1 MKTGMHIGTIV
12 DPVGV
17 EAMAKA
23 IIDILGTGV
32 EQKTLRHA
40 LDALSKMSA
49 VTGVSVSNVTI
60 SGASGNGVQAGTAPS
75 EPRRWPDFE
84 KAAACDVDEDGDD
97 EVERLRAASQDYIRS
112 DEDED
117 GDEFGGKPTF

>member
-84 KAAACDVDEDGDD
+84 KAAARDADEDGDD
-97 EVERLRAASQDYIRS
+97 EDPYYRDQDKTH
-112 DEDED
+112 D
-117 GDEFGGKPTF
+117 GA

>member
-60 SGASGNGVQAGTAPS
+60 SGASGNGVQAG
-75 EPRRWPDFE
+75 PDSHATCGGMEF
-84 KAAACDVDEDGDD
+84 KRAAARDADD
-97 EVERLRAASQDYIRS
+97 DHEARYYRDQDASHGS
-112 DEDED
+112 A
-117 GDEFGGKPTF
+117 